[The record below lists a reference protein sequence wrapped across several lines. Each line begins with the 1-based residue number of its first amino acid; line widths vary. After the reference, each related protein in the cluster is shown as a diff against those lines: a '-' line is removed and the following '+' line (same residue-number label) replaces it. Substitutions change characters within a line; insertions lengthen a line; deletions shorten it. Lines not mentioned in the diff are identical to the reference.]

1 MSINDLRRSQI
12 VIPFGPG
19 GIYDYREFSAITME
33 VDTWEYANIRCDSHE
48 IKNNRFIKFIN
59 KKMRNYE
66 GINAKRIYKL
76 LNPPIAFPKNAGE
89 ASSYNASVRDQMGNI
104 SVKKFPSWGL
114 CSRCKAL
121 SKFDPLTSPKLC
133 NSNNIEPR
141 LRRSEKSEF
150 KPCSEIKN
158 KGKIEPIRFI
168 AYCSKGHIDDL
179 PWIKI
184 MKQNCT
190 KSCDMSEKS
199 HSSSQPMLFL
209 SDNSLGNGFASLVI
223 ECGACLQQTNLA
235 GISSNK
241 GNFLDEFG
249 EQIFKCSG
257 NKPWSTC
264 ENEDCD
270 LISDIE
276 PRAASKIYNSIQ
288 LSSIYVP
295 EADSITS
302 EFILD
307 PTVQDWINNDT
318 LISEIE
324 LILNN
329 VPVAFG
335 DKYNLSTKQMLEMI
349 QEERDLIISE
359 MDDDDSD
366 EDSEFLTL
374 EYETLCKKRV
384 DHAKFVSKSIPLN
397 KFSSKIEE
405 KFSNLSQ
412 IKKLH
417 SSVALLGF
425 KRIGKAIIDD
435 KLSFNAA
442 RKNVNFLPGYEI
454 IGEGIFIDFG
464 YEKVFDWLSKNS
476 KFAIKEEQLK
486 KNGSKNPFLSFN
498 ESNFNY
504 GYVMMHTFSHMLMN
518 QLSIECGYSITE
530 IKERIYFCEANK
542 MAGVLI
548 YTASSDSA
556 GSLGGLVRM
565 IKPNYFESLVENA
578 IINARHCS
586 NDPICRESQGQGY
599 SSLCMAACH
608 ACAMIPELAC
618 CSYPSNSFLDR
629 NALIGDE
636 DQAIGYFS
644 DF

>member
-19 GIYDYREFSAITME
+19 AIYDYKEFSAITME
-33 VDTWEYANIRCDSHE
+33 VDSWEYANINSDFHQ

-59 KKMRNYE
+59 KKMRFYE
-66 GINAKRIYKL
+66 GINSKRIYKL
-76 LNPPIAFPKNAGE
+76 LHPPIA
-89 ASSYNASVRDQMGNI
+89 YDTNASENVREQMGHVN
-104 SVKKFPSWGL
+104 VKKFPSWGL
-114 CSRCKAL
+114 CSRCNAL
-121 SKFDPLTSPKLC
+121 SKFDPLTTTKLC
-133 NSNNIEPR
+133 NSNNVEPRRISQGFQPCSQVRNKGIIEPV
-141 LRRSEKSEF
+141 
-150 KPCSEIKN
+150 
-158 KGKIEPIRFI
+158 RFI
-168 AYCSKGHIDDL
+168 SYCAKGHIDDL
-179 PWIKI
+179 PWIKL
-184 MKQNCT
+184 MRQNC
-190 KSCDMSEKS
+190 KSDCDMSEKS
-199 HSSSQPMLFL
+199 HSSNHPLLFL
-209 SDNSLGNGFASLVI
+209 SDNSLGNGFASLII
-223 ECGACLQQTNLA
+223 ECGSCLQRTSLA
-235 GISSNK
+235 GINK
-241 GNFLDEFG
+241 NKEDFLDEFG
-249 EQIFKCSG
+249 EKIFKCSG

-264 ENEDCD
+264 ENEDCN

-276 PRAASKIYNSIQ
+276 PRAASKIYNSVQ

-295 EADSITS
+295 EADSIIS

-307 PTVQDWINNDT
+307 PTVQDWIKNDT

-324 LILNN
+324 LTLKN

-335 DKYNLSTKQMLEMI
+335 DKYNLSTQQMLDMI
-349 QEERDLIISE
+349 QEERDLIRSE
-359 MDDDDSD
+359 MDDDE
-366 EDSEFLTL
+366 EDDDNEFLIS
-374 EYETLCKKRV
+374 EYETLCKKKV
-384 DHAKFVSKSIPLN
+384 DHEKFVSKSIPLD
-397 KFSSKIEE
+397 KFGSKIEK
-405 KFSNLSQ
+405 KFTNLNQ

-425 KRIGKAIIDD
+425 KRIATEYIDD
-435 KLSFNAA
+435 KLSFNAS

-464 YEKVFDWLSKNS
+464 YEKVLDWLSKNS
-476 KFAIKEEQLK
+476 KFSIKGKQLK
-486 KNGSKNPFLSFN
+486 KNGSKNSFLSFN

-504 GYVMMHTFSHMLMN
+504 GYIMMHTFSHMLMN

-565 IKPNYFESLVENA
+565 IKPNYFDSLVENA

-586 NDPICRESQGQGY
+586 NDPICKESQGQGY
-599 SSLCMAACH
+599 SALCMAACH
-608 ACAMIPELAC
+608 ACAMIPDLAC

-636 DQAIGYFS
+636 DQANGYFS